1 MGQLQST
8 FEFGPY
14 RLDARSR
21 ELLRDAQHV
30 PLTPKAFD
38 LLMALVAEHG
48 QIVAKDRL
56 MSLVWPGTYIEEN
69 NLAVHIS
76 TLRKILSFEEPE
88 IEYIKTVAKR
98 GYAFVA
104 PVTSVA
110 KGAHSKRIESV
121 AVLPFQVISSHAG
134 DDYLGPGMSDA
145 IITRLNQI
153 SQITVRPTSSVLKY
167 AGLNVDPLECGK
179 DLEVETVLSGR
190 VTRSGDQLRV
200 TVQLIDV
207 VENKVLW
214 ADKLDHSFSDV
225 FAYEDFISEHVA
237 RALNLRLTGDQID
250 RLTKPHTDNS
260 AAYWAYLKGR
270 YEWNKR
276 SPGSFAKAIEYFKYA
291 SDKDP
296 NYSLAYSGL
305 ADCYTLL
312 NYYGATHPK
321 LGMAKAK
328 SAAEKSLEADEGLS
342 EAHASMALV
351 KFWFDWDWSG
361 AEIEFTR
368 SIELNPGYATA
379 HQWYCWFLAA
389 MGRHDESIA
398 EGKRSLDLDSMA
410 PAINMALGKAYFLS
424 RQYDKS
430 IEQCQKTL
438 TLDPNF
444 IPAHYF
450 LGRAYEET
458 GSYTKAVEAH
468 TTAMNLTPGLPLGR
482 TILARAFALN
492 GNESDALEIVNSLL
506 KMSTDSSVYV
516 PAYGI
521 SLVYLGL
528 ADYHTAVEWL
538 LKAYEE
544 HFIWLAYL
552 NVDPVFDN
560 VREHAGYQRLQE
572 LMNFPESVKESR
584 PASGL
589 LLGNQVL

>member
-1 MGQLQST
+1 MGQQSS

-21 ELLRDAQHV
+21 VLLRDAQPV
-30 PLTPKAFD
+30 PMTPKAFD
-38 LLMALVAEHG
+38 LLTALVTEHG
-48 QIVAKDRL
+48 QIVAKERL
-56 MSLVWPGTYIEEN
+56 ISLVWPRTYIEEN
-69 NLAVHIS
+69 NLAVHVS
-76 TLRKILSFEEPE
+76 ALRKILSFEEPE

-104 PVTSVA
+104 PVTSIA
-110 KGAHSKRIESV
+110 KAAYSKRIESV
-121 AVLPFQVISSHAG
+121 AVLPFKVISSHAD

-153 SQITVRPTSSVLKY
+153 SQITVRPTSAVLKY
-167 AGLNVDPLECGK
+167 AGLDVEPLESGK
-179 DLEVETVLSGR
+179 ELEVETVLSGR
-190 VTRSGDQLRV
+190 VTRAGDQLRV

-250 RLTKPHTDNS
+250 RLTKPHTENS

-305 ADCYTLL
+305 ADCHTLL
-312 NYYGATHPK
+312 NYYGATHPRV
-321 LGMAKAK
+321 GMAKAK
-328 SAAEKSLEADEGLS
+328 SAAEKSLETDEGLS
-342 EAHASMALV
+342 EARASMALV
-351 KFWFDWDWSG
+351 RFWFDWDWPG

-368 SIELNPGYATA
+368 SIELNPSYATA

-389 MGRHDESIA
+389 MGRHEESIG
-398 EGKRSLDLDSMA
+398 EGKRALELDPMA

-424 RQYDKS
+424 RQYEES
-430 IEQCQKTL
+430 MEQCRKTL
-438 TLDPNF
+438 TMDPNF

-450 LGRAYEET
+450 LGRAYEEI
-458 GSYTKAVEAH
+458 GSYSKALEAH
-468 TTAMNLTPGLPLGR
+468 AKAMNLTPGLPLGR
-482 TILARAFALN
+482 AIMARAFALN
-492 GNESDALEIVNSLL
+492 GNGSESFRILDSLL
-506 KMSTDSSVYV
+506 KMSAEGAVYV

-521 SLVYLGL
+521 ALIYLGL
-528 ADYHTAVEWL
+528 GDHSKAVEWL
-538 LKAYEE
+538 LKAYDE

-552 NVDPVFDN
+552 NVDPVFDC
-560 VREHAGYQRLQE
+560 VREHAGFQRLLD
-572 LMNFPESVKESR
+572 LMNFPESIKW
-584 PASGL
+584 G
-589 LLGNQVL
+589 

>member
-21 ELLRDAQHV
+21 VPFRDAQPV
-30 PLTPKAFD
+30 QLTPKAFD
-38 LLMALVAEHG
+38 LLIALVAEHG
-48 QIVAKDRL
+48 QIVAKERL
-56 MSLVWPGTYIEEN
+56 MNLVWPGTYIEEN
-69 NLAVHIS
+69 NLAVHVS
-76 TLRKILSFEEPE
+76 ALRKTLSYKEPE

-110 KGAHSKRIESV
+110 KATHAKRIESV
-121 AVLPFQVISSHAG
+121 AVLPFKVISFHAD
-134 DDYLGPGMSDA
+134 DDYLGQGMSDA

-153 SQITVRPTSSVLKY
+153 SQITVRPTSAVLKY
-167 AGLNVDPLECGK
+167 AGLDVDPLESGK
-179 DLEVETVLSGR
+179 ELEVETVLSGR

-237 RALNLRLTGDQID
+237 RALDLRLTGDQID
-250 RLTKPHTDNS
+250 RLTKPHTENS

-321 LGMAKAK
+321 IGMAKAK
-328 SAAEKSLEADEGLS
+328 SAAEKSLEADQGLS

-351 KFWFDWDWSG
+351 KFWFDWEWSG

-368 SIELNPGYATA
+368 SIELNPSYATA

-389 MGRHDESIA
+389 MGRHEESIG
-398 EGKRSLDLDSMA
+398 EGKRALELDPMA

-424 RQYDKS
+424 RQYDES

-458 GSYTKAVEAH
+458 GSYREAVDAH
-468 TTAMNLTPGLPLGR
+468 TRAMNLTPGLPLGR
-482 TILARAFALN
+482 AILARAFALN
-492 GNESDALEIVNSLL
+492 GNESEALRILDSLL
-506 KMSTDSSVYV
+506 KISADGAVYV

-521 SLVYLGL
+521 ALIHLGL
-528 ADYHTAVEWL
+528 GDHNTAVEWL
-538 LKAYEE
+538 HKAYDE

-552 NVDPVFDN
+552 DVDPIFDSLG
-560 VREHAGYQRLQE
+560 EHAEFQRLQE
-572 LMNFPESVKESR
+572 LMNLPESLRDGRRAGS
-584 PASGL
+584 
-589 LLGNQVL
+589 

>member
-21 ELLRDAQHV
+21 VLFRGAQPV

-38 LLMALVAEHG
+38 LLIALVAEHG
-48 QIVAKDRL
+48 QIVAKERL

-69 NLAVHIS
+69 NLAVHVS
-76 TLRKILSFEEPE
+76 ALRKTLSFKEPE

-110 KGAHSKRIESV
+110 KAAHSKRIESV
-121 AVLPFQVISSHAG
+121 AVLPFKVISSHTG

-153 SQITVRPTSSVLKY
+153 SQITVRPTSAVLKY
-167 AGLNVDPLECGK
+167 AGLDVDPLESGK
-179 DLEVETVLSGR
+179 ALEVETVLSGR
-190 VTRSGDQLRV
+190 VTRSGEQLRV

-214 ADKLDHSFSDV
+214 ADKLDHSFSDM

-237 RALNLRLTGDQID
+237 RALDLRLTGAQID
-250 RLTKPHTDNS
+250 RLTKPHTENS

-276 SPGSFAKAIEYFKYA
+276 SPVSFAKAIEYFKYA

-321 LGMAKAK
+321 IGMAKAK

-368 SIELNPGYATA
+368 SIELNPSYATS

-389 MGRHDESIA
+389 MGRHEESIG
-398 EGKRSLDLDSMA
+398 EGERALELDPMA

-424 RQYDKS
+424 RQYVES

-458 GSYTKAVEAH
+458 GSYSKALEAH

-482 TILARAFALN
+482 AILARAFALN
-492 GNESDALEIVNSLL
+492 GDESEALRILDSLL
-506 KMSTDSSVYV
+506 KMSADGEVYV

-521 SLVYLGL
+521 ALIHLGL
-528 ADYHTAVEWL
+528 GDHNAAVEWL

-552 NVDPVFDN
+552 NVDPVFYN
-560 VREHAGYQRLQE
+560 ISEHAGFQRLQE
-572 LMNFPESVKESR
+572 LMNF
-584 PASGL
+584 SGKS
-589 LLGNQVL
+589 

>member
-8 FEFGPY
+8 FEFGRY

-21 ELLRDAQHV
+21 VLLRDAQPV

-48 QIVAKDRL
+48 QIVAKERL
-56 MSLVWPGTYIEEN
+56 MSVVWPGTYIEEN
-69 NLAVHIS
+69 NLAVHVS
-76 TLRKILSFEEPE
+76 ALRKILSFKEPE

-110 KGAHSKRIESV
+110 KTAHSKRIESV
-121 AVLPFQVISSHAG
+121 AVLPFKVISSHA
-134 DDYLGPGMSDA
+134 DDEYLGPGMSDA

-153 SQITVRPTSSVLKY
+153 SQITVRPTSAVLKY
-167 AGLNVDPLECGK
+167 AGLNLDPLEIGRE
-179 DLEVETVLSGR
+179 LEVETVLSGR
-190 VTRSGDQLRV
+190 VTRSKDQLRV
-200 TVQLIDV
+200 TIQLIDV

-214 ADKLDHSFSDV
+214 ADKLDHNFSDV

-250 RLTKPHTDNS
+250 RLTKPHTENS
-260 AAYWAYLKGR
+260 DAYWAYLKGR
-270 YEWNKR
+270 FEWNKR

-312 NYYGATHPK
+312 NYYGASPPK
-321 LGMAKAK
+321 IGMAKAK

-368 SIELNPGYATA
+368 SIELNPIYATA

-389 MGRHDESIA
+389 MARHEESIG
-398 EGKRSLDLDSMA
+398 EGMRALELDPMA

-438 TLDPNF
+438 ALDPNF

-450 LGRAYEET
+450 LGRVYEET
-458 GSYTKAVEAH
+458 GLYSKAIEAH
-468 TTAMNLTPGLPLGR
+468 ATAMNLTPGLPLGR
-482 TILARAFALN
+482 AIIARAFALN
-492 GNESDALEIVNSLL
+492 GNESEALRILDSLL
-506 KMSTDSSVYV
+506 KMSADGSVYV

-521 SLVYLGL
+521 ALIYLGIG
-528 ADYHTAVEWL
+528 DHSTALEWL
-538 LKAYEE
+538 LKAYKEQ
-544 HFIWLAYL
+544 FIWLAYV
-552 NVDPVFDN
+552 NVDPVFDS
-560 VREHAGYQRLQE
+560 VREHTGFQRLRE
-572 LMNFPESVKESR
+572 LMNFPE
-584 PASGL
+584 GL
-589 LLGNQVL
+589 QEERAGS

>member
-8 FEFGPY
+8 FEFGPF

-21 ELLRDAQHV
+21 VLLRDAQPV

-38 LLMALVAEHG
+38 LLIALVAEHG
-48 QIVAKDRL
+48 QIIAKERL

-69 NLAVHIS
+69 NLAVHVS
-76 TLRKILSFEEPE
+76 ALRKILSFKEPE
-88 IEYIKTVAKR
+88 TEYIKTVAKR

-110 KGAHSKRIESV
+110 KTAQSKRIESV
-121 AVLPFQVISSHAG
+121 AVLPFKVISSHAD

-153 SQITVRPTSSVLKY
+153 SQITVRPTSAVLKY
-167 AGLNVDPLECGK
+167 AGLDVDPLESGK
-179 DLEVETVLSGR
+179 ELAVETVLSGR
-190 VTRSGDQLRV
+190 VTRAGDQLRV

-237 RALNLRLTGDQID
+237 RALDLRLTGDQID
-250 RLTKPHTDNS
+250 RLTKPNTENS

-312 NYYGATHPK
+312 NYYGASHPK
-321 LGMAKAK
+321 IGMAKAR
-328 SAAEKSLEADEGLS
+328 SAAEKSLEADVGLS

-351 KFWFDWDWSG
+351 KFWFEWDWSG

-368 SIELNPGYATA
+368 SIELNPSYATA
-379 HQWYCWFLAA
+379 HQWYGWFLAA
-389 MGRHDESIA
+389 MGRHEESIS
-398 EGKRSLDLDSMA
+398 EGKRALELDPMA
-410 PAINMALGKAYFLS
+410 PAINMALGKSYFLS
-424 RQYDKS
+424 RQFDES
-430 IEQCQKTL
+430 IEQCKKTL

-450 LGRAYEET
+450 LGRSYEET
-458 GSYTKAVEAH
+458 ALYSKAVEEH

-482 TILARAFALN
+482 AIIARAYALSGN
-492 GNESDALEIVNSLL
+492 GSEALRILDSLL
-506 KMSTDSSVYV
+506 KMAADGSAYV

-521 SLVYLGL
+521 ALIYLGL
-528 ADYHTAVEWL
+528 GDHNTGVEWL
-538 LKAYEE
+538 RKAYDE

-552 NVDPVFDN
+552 NVDPVFDC
-560 VREHAGYQRLQE
+560 VREHAGFQRIRQ
-572 LMNFPESVKESR
+572 LMNFPESLEEGR
-584 PASGL
+584 PA
-589 LLGNQVL
+589 GN